1 MLRYALGISSL
12 PDGHLSVKS
21 FQKDGHKCV
30 VSEIKEFTFDANDM
44 KRLRQECFCLVC
56 SVAEKFSTVRVVQD
70 EECDSCSHSH
80 SHNCDEDSDCSDDGS
95 CCFSDCSTDTT
106 SILSDDSG
114 SMYLSDESDI
124 EPDDTD
130 HLYEPS
136 SPNPADSSDSSDDDN
151 SVEEVYNEF
160 DQNEYTESCFITTSD
175 DDDESDVDNLICP
188 GDVVE
193 YRDIK
198 AKDLP
203 KRNPILTIVD
213 SEDTTYIRL
222 RNGTTLYPKQHA
234 VRKIKMFCGATE
246 NLIPNP
252 LAQWTN
258 LDKCILQSGSLASAE
273 EEADGYSDDE
283 HDTEEQMPNTDQ
295 QT

>member
-1 MLRYALGISSL
+1 M
-12 PDGHLSVKS
+12 
-21 FQKDGHKCV
+21 
-30 VSEIKEFTFDANDM
+30 
-44 KRLRQECFCLVC
+44 
-56 SVAEKFSTVRVVQD
+56 
-70 EECDSCSHSH
+70 
-80 SHNCDEDSDCSDDGS
+80 
-95 CCFSDCSTDTT
+95 TT
-106 SILSDDSG
+106 TASKK
-114 SMYLSDESDI
+114 
-124 EPDDTD
+124 
-130 HLYEPS
+130 
-136 SPNPADSSDSSDDDN
+136 
-151 SVEEVYNEF
+151 YNEF